1 MSIPAVA
8 KTVKIGNK
16 SVMDALKRKGV
27 ETRKPGTQTLLSGA
41 KICALALSGLT
52 VKQIAAE
59 MKCSRQSVET
69 YLKAT
74 GTQPHRVV
82 KYTDEQI
89 VNLHQNGLTDADIA
103 RELGICVNT
112 VLNVRHRLGIK
123 AHDRVPVLTS
133 QDVKRLLHLARQGWR
148 QTDLADEFGVHQSCI
163 SKLLIKHGMRRQTKR
178 TTKQ

>member
-1 MSIPAVA
+1 MTPRQEEA
-8 KTVKIGNK
+8 
-16 SVMDALKRKGV
+16 R
-27 ETRKPGTQTLLSGA
+27 R
-41 KICALALSGLT
+41 LALSGLT

-59 MKCSRQSVET
+59 MKCSRQGVEK

-89 VNLHQNGLTDADIA
+89 VTLHQEGLTDPDIA

-112 VLNVRHRLGIK
+112 VLKVRHRLGIK
-123 AHDRVPVLTS
+123 THYRTPILSSV
-133 QDVKRLLHLARQGWR
+133 DVKRLLSLAKQGWR
-148 QTDLADEFGVHQSCI
+148 QVDLAEEFGVHQSCI
-163 SKLLIKHGMRRQTKR
+163 SKLLIKYGLRRQTKR